1 MRSEIWIWLG
11 MAFLFAIFIAVHP
24 TITGRVTDST
34 TERVVVVLRPASSNA
49 ITGSVAFDDE
59 LSVEEL
65 REAVAD
71 SQEQVLEDVN
81 SPGLVAEVMGA
92 EEVIDVEV
100 ERALETVPAMIVE
113 ATPEGIEKLKDHPL
127 VEAVYSDI
135 GFSLSLAQSV
145 PLVNA
150 DDVHQ
155 VSISSVALTGAGIG
169 ACILDTGIQAD
180 HPVFGSRVVAQ
191 KCFCANNCCPN
202 GLADDTVATDTHS
215 QSHGTHVSGILAG
228 SNGVAPGA
236 DIVAVKVCDSV
247 CYLSDILAGLDFC
260 INNKDAYN
268 IKVISGSFGDNGNYQ
283 SDTCPTYFDT
293 AINSAYNLGIPSI
306 FASGNNGYS
315 SGISYPACS
324 PNAVSVGAS
333 DKSDAM
339 ASFTNQGSLLKVLA
353 PGVSITSA
361 QTGSS
366 TGTLSGT
373 SQATPHVSG
382 AVVLLMQY
390 GSLTAQTFTPDQIK
404 QALISTGV
412 TVSSFPRI
420 DIFAALQ
427 SLGYNATNE
436 TNETNTTVLNVTI
449 IEPLDNSTISSN
461 TTQLVASVS
470 GNLTNVSIVW
480 SSSLLGIIGFGENT
494 SANLTEGN
502 HTIFANAS
510 EDNLT
515 VSANVSIQVILSNE
529 TNETVEMNETV
540 LNVTIIEPEN
550 NSTLLANG
558 TILVANWTGNATNVT
573 VLWFSNIS
581 GNFANG
587 TNVTVNL
594 TSGNHSI
601 SAFAGDM
608 NASISVNVLS
618 ATCLSDIDLND
629 NNQTDLGD
637 MILLLTKVT
646 QNSTTC
652 ITPAVQSSCMIDVD
666 RNQDSAVNTGD
677 LILLLKNVLVGSVVD
692 IFGSNC

>member
-1 MRSEIWIWLG
+1 
-11 MAFLFAIFIAVHP
+11 MAFLFAIFLFVHP
-24 TITGRVTDST
+24 TITGRVTDSA

-49 ITGSVAFDDE
+49 ITGSVAFDEDMT
-59 LSVEEL
+59 VDEL
-65 REAVAD
+65 REVVSD

-100 ERALETVPAMIVE
+100 ERTLEAVPAMIVE
-113 ATPEGIEKLKDHPL
+113 ATPEGIEKLKGHPL
-127 VEAVYSDI
+127 VEAVYPDI

-150 DDVHQ
+150 DDVQQ
-155 VSISSVALTGAGIG
+155 VSVNSIALTGSGIG

-191 KCFCANNCCPN
+191 KCFCADNCCPN
-202 GLADDTVATDTHS
+202 GLADDTVATDTHPS
-215 QSHGTHVSGILAG
+215 SHGTHVSGILAG
-228 SNGVAPGA
+228 SNGVAPSA

-293 AINSAYNLGIPSI
+293 AINSAYNLGIPGI

-324 PNAVSVGAS
+324 PNAVSVGAT

-339 ASFTNQGSLLKVLA
+339 ASFTNQGSLLKLLA
-353 PGVSITSA
+353 PGVSITSS

-390 GSLTAQTFTPDQIK
+390 GSLTGQAFTPDQVK
-404 QALISTGV
+404 QALTSTGV
-412 TVSSFPRI
+412 TIGGFPRI

-436 TNETNTTVLNVTI
+436 TNETNSTSLNITI

-461 TTQLVASVS
+461 TTQLAASVS

-515 VSANVSIQVILSNE
+515 VSANVSIQVILYNE
-529 TNETVEMNETV
+529 TNETNETAEINETV
-540 LNVTIIEPEN
+540 LNVTIMEPEN

-558 TILVANWTGNATNVT
+558 TTLVANWTGNATNVT
-573 VLWFSNIS
+573 VMWFSNIS

-594 TSGNHSI
+594 ASGNHLLT
-601 SAFAGDM
+601 AFAVDK

-629 NNQTDLGD
+629 NNQTDIGD
-637 MILLLTKVT
+637 MILLLTAVT
-646 QNSTTC
+646 QNSTAC
-652 ITPAVQSSCMIDVD
+652 IAPAVQSSCMIDVD

-677 LILLLKNVLVGSVVD
+677 LILLLRNVLLNSVAD
-692 IFGSNC
+692 IFGSDC